1 MATPNNQFRLRL
13 YPSTSYNFIVD
24 WGDGRSDVFSGSTPT
39 YQGATGSSST
49 WFTQISTIS
58 ASWPGITHTY
68 DLAGKYIIKISEIVS
83 GGFAGIQYIGIDD
96 NPHDNLYAWHP
107 TNEYNHD
114 AKKVTA
120 VSQWGAI
127 KWNPTKAMT
136 NSFEG
141 CVNLKDVVT
150 DGGTSTLSA
159 LISLNRA
166 WFFCSTLSSFGAI
179 DTSNVIDFD
188 NAWSSCPNLRI
199 SFPLINTSKG
209 TSFWGTWYGCG
220 LTAFPALDMNK
231 APQLLQTWEGCGN
244 MLTFATTAI
253 SACTFLN
260 STWKNCGK
268 LKEFPLID
276 TRNVTSCDRVWE
288 NCNALTAFPL
298 IDMSKNT
305 GRLYACW
312 NDCDNLITFP
322 MLDTKSV
329 YDFGYAWNNCYSLK
343 EFPALS
349 AHNVTMFNNTWSN
362 CISLT
367 AFPLIDTSKGI
378 DFSNAWSNCRS
389 LTAFPLIDTSKGINF
404 SNAWSNCISLKA
416 FPLIDTSKGI
426 NFSNAWSAGGQ
437 YGGGFMALKS
447 FPLINTLSGTNF
459 YGSWNNCTSLTA
471 FPLINTSNGKTFDY
485 AWRGCSSLTYFP
497 LLTTSKGET
506 FNYTWADCVSLT
518 SLPLLDFSKGTS
530 FYGTWSVCPKL
541 STNGSFPINLDT
553 SNSTSYGSAFATRP
567 DRDDSIANLNSR
579 TALTDVPEFLL
590 NPLNT
595 AKVKDFSNTWR
606 GCTKLLSFPSTIN
619 MLNAT
624 NVAGAWGNCYSL
636 TEFPNIMLSSVQIFG
651 SRSTSV
657 GFDATS
663 YSIDHGNTVT
673 GGSFALNFGGDSW
686 LGGSGAWCG
695 CYNMTSFPT
704 LCTQN
709 GTSFDLA
716 WYGMKN
722 LKEFPLIDTSN
733 GTRFEKTWSYC
744 FSLTSFPLLDFSKAT
759 NIMGAFYA
767 LTALK
772 TFPKINTS
780 KCKYFGGAWGYCIS
794 LTNFPSID
802 TLSATSF
809 YSDGLIGGAWQNC
822 VSLTSFPM
830 IDTSNVTN
838 FKNAWKNC
846 YSLSASPFPQLNMSK
861 MKQNSWSPNYFAA
874 LYDNDGARQSGEGG
888 EGCFE
893 GVKLQTQS
901 YSALL
906 TSLCATNFN
915 SNVQFHGGLS
925 NFNQAGKNARDYLIT
940 TKGWTIGGT
949 GVLEP

>member
-24 WGDGRSDVFSGSTPT
+24 WGDGTSDVFSKTTPT
-39 YQGATGSSST
+39 YQEATGNSST
-49 WFTQISTIS
+49 WFTQIPSIS

-68 DLAGKYIIKISEIVS
+68 DDAGKYTIKISEITS
-83 GGFAGIQYIGIDD
+83 GGFAGLQYIGIDD
-96 NPHDNLYAWHP
+96 NPHDNYYQWHP

-141 CVNLKDVVT
+141 CINLKDVVT

-159 LISLNRA
+159 LNNLTRG
-166 WFFCSTLSSFGAI
+166 WFSCTTLSSFGAI
-179 DTSNVIDFD
+179 DTSNVIYLDY
-188 NAWSSCPNLRI
+188 AWSSCLNLKT
-199 SFPLINTSKG
+199 FPVIDTSKG
-209 TSFWGTWYGCG
+209 TFFTGTWSGCG
-220 LTAFPALDMNK
+220 LSAFPALDMNK
-231 APQLLQTWEGCGN
+231 ASTLYNTWENCTS
-244 MLTFATTAI
+244 METFSTTAI
-253 SACTFLN
+253 SACTFLFY
-260 STWKNCGK
+260 TWRSCSK
-268 LKEFPLID
+268 LKEFPLTD

-288 NCNALTAFPL
+288 NCNTLTAFPL

-312 NDCDNLITFP
+312 NNCYKLISFS

-329 YDFGYAWNNCYSLK
+329 YDFGYAWNNCYALK

-349 AHNVTMFNNTWSN
+349 AHNVTMFNNAWSN

-367 AFPLIDTSKGI
+367 SFPLIDTSKGI
-378 DFSNAWSNCRS
+378 DFTNTWKGGGTNPGGFMALKS
-389 LTAFPLIDTSKGINF
+389 FPLIDTSKGTNF
-404 SNAWSNCISLKA
+404 TGTWQNCISL
-416 FPLIDTSKGI
+416 P
-426 NFSNAWSAGGQ
+426 
-437 YGGGFMALKS
+437 S

-459 YGSWNNCTSLTA
+459 NGTWDNCNSLTA
-471 FPLINTSNGKTFDY
+471 FPLINTSNGKNFDA
-485 AWRGCSSLTYFP
+485 AWRVCSSLTYFP
-497 LLTTSKGET
+497 LLTTSKGES
-506 FNYTWADCVSLT
+506 FNYTWSDCYSLT
-518 SLPLLDFSKGTS
+518 SLPLLDFSKGTT
-530 FYGTWSVCPKL
+530 FYQTWSICPKL

-553 SNSTSYGSAFATRP
+553 SNSTSFGSAFATRP
-567 DRDDSIANLNSR
+567 GRDDLIAVLNSR
-579 TALTDVPEFLL
+579 TSLTGVPEFLL

-619 MLNAT
+619 MLGAT

-651 SRSTSV
+651 SRSTTA

-673 GGSFALNFGGDSW
+673 NGSFAVGLDDAWLN
-686 LGGSGAWCG
+686 GSGAWAG

-722 LKEFPLIDTSN
+722 LKEFPLINTSN
-733 GTRFEKTWSYC
+733 GTRFEKTWSHC

-767 LTALK
+767 LTSLK
-772 TFPKINTS
+772 TFPEIITS
-780 KCKYFGGAWGYCIS
+780 KCKYFGGAWNNCIK
-794 LTNFPSID
+794 LTNFPLID

-809 YSDGLIGGAWQNC
+809 YNDGLGQGAWQNC
-822 VSLTSFPM
+822 VSLTAFPM
-830 IDTSNVTN
+830 INTSNVTN
-838 FKNAWKNC
+838 FKYAWKNC

-861 MKQNSWSPNYFAA
+861 MKQNSRNPNYFAA
-874 LYDNDGARQSGEGG
+874 LYDKDEARQSGEGG

-901 YSALL
+901 YSAIL

-925 NFNQAGKNARDYLIT
+925 NFNQAGQNARNYLVT
-940 TKGWTIGGT
+940 TKGWTIGGS
-949 GVLEP
+949 GGLEI

>member
-13 YPSTSYNFIVD
+13 YPNTYYNFIVN
-24 WGDGRSDVFSGSTPT
+24 WGDGTSDVFNGTTPT

-68 DLAGKYIIKISEIVS
+68 DLAGKYTIKISEIVS
-83 GGFAGIQYIGIDD
+83 GGFAGLQYIGIDD
-96 NPHDNLYAWHP
+96 NPHDNSYAWHP

-120 VSQWGAI
+120 VSQWGSI
-127 KWNPTKAMT
+127 KWNPTKAMK

-159 LISLNRA
+159 LSSLNRA

-209 TSFWGTWYGCG
+209 TSFLGTWYGCG

-231 APQLLQTWEGCGN
+231 ASQLLQTWEGCGN

-253 SACTFLN
+253 SACTFLYF
-260 STWKNCGK
+260 TWKDCRK

-288 NCNALTAFPL
+288 NCDALTAFPL

-329 YDFGYAWNNCYSLK
+329 YDFGYAWNNCYALK
-343 EFPALS
+343 S
-349 AHNVTMFNNTWSN
+349 
-362 CISLT
+362 
-367 AFPLIDTSKGI
+367 FPLIDTSKGTNF
-378 DFSNAWSNCRS
+378 DRTWSNCRS
-389 LTAFPLIDTSKGINF
+389 LTSFPIINVLSSNSLNTTWYNCISLSEFPLIDTSKIKNFYATWAADYPYYPNLSMSMKSFNNKINTLSGEQF
-404 SNAWSNCISLKA
+404 EWTWRGNREFTSFPSLSFDNAKVLYATWMGCDSL
-416 FPLIDTSKGI
+416 T
-426 NFSNAWSAGGQ
+426 
-437 YGGGFMALKS
+437 S
-447 FPLINTLSGTNF
+447 FPLINVKKATSVAGAWYYCSGLTSFPTLSF
-459 YGSWNNCTSLTA
+459 DSCT
-471 FPLINTSNGKTFDY
+471 
-485 AWRGCSSLTYFP
+485 
-497 LLTTSKGET
+497 
-506 FNYTWADCVSLT
+506 
-518 SLPLLDFSKGTS
+518 DFTR
-530 FYGTWSVCPKL
+530 TWSNCIKL
-541 STNGSFPINLDT
+541 SSFPEIITPNANT
-553 SNSTSYGSAFATRP
+553 FECAFGRGRN
-567 DRDDSIANLNSR
+567 RDSGYS
-579 TALTDVPEFLL
+579 FSLL
-590 NPLNT
+590 NPMT
-595 AKVKDFSNTWR
+595 AIPSFFLKSSNTSKATNFRNTWSNFGR
-606 GCTKLLSFPSTIN
+606 LLSFPDTID
-619 MLNAT
+619 MRNAT
-624 NVAGAWGNCYSL
+624 NVAGAWGHCISL
-636 TEFPNIMLSSVQIFG
+636 TTFPNIMLSSVQYFG
-651 SRSTSV
+651 IGNNTPNAPGAAGPNIE
-657 GFDATS
+657 GFNQD
-663 YSIDHGNTVT
+663 G
-673 GGSFALNFGGDSW
+673 GGSYGFPWSDAWIGGE
-686 LGGSGAWCG
+686 GAWMHCRF
-695 CYNMTSFPT
+695 TSFPQ

-709 GTSFDLA
+709 GIDFSHA
-716 WYGMKN
+716 WYCNKS
-722 LKEFPLIDTSN
+722 LSAFPLLNTSK
-733 GTRFEKTWSYC
+733 GKYFVSTWRGCSAIKDFPKMDFSSANDVRGAFSFMY
-744 FSLTSFPLLDFSKAT
+744 SLTSFPEIDL
-759 NIMGAFYA
+759 
-767 LTALK
+767 
-772 TFPKINTS
+772 S
-780 KCKYFGGAWGYCIS
+780 KCVYFGGAWNNCRN
-794 LTNFPSID
+794 LVTFPQIN
-802 TLSATSF
+802 TVSATSLQHPNF
-809 YSDGLIGGAWQNC
+809 GDNFEFGGAWENC
-822 VSLTSFPM
+822 YSLTAFPM

-838 FKNAWKNC
+838 FRYAWKNC
-846 YSLSASPFPQLNMSK
+846 YSLSASPFPTLNMSK
-861 MKQNSWSPNYFAA
+861 MSQS
-874 LYDNDGARQSGEGG
+874 YDPGFFGASYGRYGGEGG
-888 EGCFE
+888 DGCFQ

-925 NFNQAGKNARDYLIT
+925 NFNQAGKNARDYLVN